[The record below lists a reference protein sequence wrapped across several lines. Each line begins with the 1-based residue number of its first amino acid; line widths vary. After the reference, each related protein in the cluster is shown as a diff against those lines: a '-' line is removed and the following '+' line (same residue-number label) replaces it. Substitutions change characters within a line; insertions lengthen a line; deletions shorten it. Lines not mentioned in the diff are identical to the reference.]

1 MKRKAGGH
9 LIIPLYFFVFMW
21 YIDVEVDEMFEN
33 SKWITRHVHTEW
45 RFLSLDEM
53 PPSPYFIKDI
63 KIEKPLKKAVL
74 NIVGLGEAAYYV
86 NGCRI
91 PDSYLPTYRS
101 CYYKTV
107 FYNIYDITDMLT
119 VGENRIG
126 AVLGNTGHTD
136 PGTVRY
142 RSVNNKLIAELSLE
156 YFDGS
161 AEKVVSGTDW
171 LTHDSPTLMSRRR
184 CGDVYDARLEVKDWN
199 RPGTPTDGFEHA
211 MICRGAGG
219 TFLPLNIP
227 PKKVHAVIKGTEIA
241 PGIFDFGINTSG
253 WVRIRVSGK
262 RGSRLEIKYSELLN
276 DTKTELFRDNI
287 TNGGNHTDVYIL
299 KGEGV
304 EEWEQLFE
312 YHGFK
317 YVGVEG
323 DYDTVEV
330 EALTVHTDLAPTASF
345 ICNDSTLN
353 SIYEAANNSILT
365 CCQGIMVDCPHRE
378 QNEWTGDAG
387 LAAETLCMCYDTYE
401 LFDAWMQCFKDDQKG
416 DGQLS
421 CIIPGGWSE
430 WSSNFANGIDWDSA
444 IIRIPYYVMKYTGRR
459 EIVDK
464 LWDNMLKSMD
474 FFGYMEDG
482 GLLDHGVGDWAGS
495 GRQCPKEIT
504 DTAFYRLDAL
514 MLAEMAEFTGRDPK
528 PFIEKAEQIKCSFR
542 AKYVK
547 DGRLDETHETALAMA
562 IYAGFLEEDEC
573 VSEAAR
579 LNETIKENGYE
590 LHGGTHFLISGLD
603 VLTKYG
609 YTETVYKALVN
620 DKVPG
625 YAFTLKSGEKTLWE
639 HPHGKTSHNHYFKCQ
654 PYSWF
659 IKTLAGIG
667 FNGFGF
673 GDIVIEP
680 HFIDEITTVSAS
692 VRGVSVEYDQS
703 LFKVTSKFPFKL
715 KLNGAEES
723 FAAGSYCFER

>member
-1 MKRKAGGH
+1 
-9 LIIPLYFFVFMW
+9 
-21 YIDVEVDEMFEN
+21 MFEN
-33 SKWITRHVHTEW
+33 AKWITRHVHTEW
-45 RFLSLDEM
+45 RFLKPEEM

-86 NGCRI
+86 NGSRI

-156 YFDGS
+156 YSDGGF
-161 AEKVVSGTDW
+161 ETVTSGTDW

-211 MICRGAGG
+211 KICRGAGG
-219 TFLPLNIP
+219 TFLPLKIP

-253 WVRIRVSGK
+253 WVRIKVSGK
-262 RGSRLEIKYSELLN
+262 RGSRIEIKYSELLN
-276 DTKTELFRDNI
+276 DTATELFRDNI

-317 YVGVEG
+317 YVGIEG
-323 DYDTVEV
+323 AYDTLEV
-330 EALTVHTDLAPTASF
+330 EALTVHTDLESTAF
-345 ICNDSTLN
+345 FTCNDGTLN

-365 CCQGIMVDCPHRE
+365 CCQGIPVDCPHRE

-387 LAAETLCMCYDTYE
+387 LGAETLCMCYDTYE
-401 LFDAWMQCFKDDQKG
+401 LFDTWMQCFKDDQKG

-421 CIIPGGWSE
+421 CIIPSGWSE

-444 IIRIPYYVMKYTGRR
+444 VIRIPYYVMKYTGRR
-459 EIVDK
+459 DIVDK
-464 LWDNMLKSMD
+464 VWDNMLKSMD

-482 GLLDHGVGDWAGS
+482 GLLNHGVGDWAGS

-528 PFIEKAEQIKCSFR
+528 PFLQKAERIKSSFR

-547 DGRLDETHETALAMA
+547 DGRIAETHETAVAMA
-562 IYAGFLEEDEC
+562 IYAGFLDDAEC
-573 VSEAAR
+573 VNEAAR
-579 LNETIKENGYE
+579 LNEIIKENGYE

-625 YAFTLKSGEKTLWE
+625 YAAALKYGEKTLWE

-659 IKTLAGIG
+659 IKSLAGIN

-680 HFIDEITTVSAS
+680 HFIDEITAVSAS
-692 VRGVSVEYDQS
+692 VRGVSVEYDGT
-703 LFKVTSKFPFKL
+703 LFKVTSKYPFKL
-715 KLNGAEES
+715 KLNKREES
-723 FAAGSYCFER
+723 FAAGSYCFERS